1 MTCCPSG
8 EQAVVERLKG
18 ELAHATAVIAEAYR
32 GTTGLIRLLEAIG
45 RPQPPDAL
53 VDDTLTVLSDVFG
66 CAVTC
71 LLRPAGDRLLVTN
84 SCGLP
89 EQSPAFVEGWD
100 LSHAPERTVRGG
112 HSTRVPIGS
121 EAVQLPEE
129 LRGLG
134 IRNVVWVPLTRGP
147 EPEDLLLLCRRGTP
161 FEDSDLPVLESM
173 GYRLRL
179 ALQEGERSLV
189 IERLAQVGHRMA
201 QHLDESP
208 LMAEAARLFRLVT
221 SAQGAWSITVAD
233 SMARLRA
240 VAGRSIYVGGRWP
253 RPVVELVGWD
263 DLRHGEVMNCTAQA
277 VDQGQVAGSLLAVP
291 VLHGGEVVAVLYA
304 VHSRSRLF
312 TQDTVDI
319 STLFASYLKVAL
331 TNAELYRALG
341 HSEEYLRLITDS
353 ISDLIAVV
361 DGEGRCTYVS
371 PSHSRELSYGPAD
384 LLGRSL
390 LDLVH
395 PQETEL
401 VRTALKTCGAREP
414 TRTAEYRLLTGEN
427 RWAWLESALRPV
439 PGRDTTYVISSRVI
453 DERRKLQDE
462 LLRRATHDP
471 LTGLANRVLARQVL
485 DRALDGPGQSQVGV
499 LFCDLDKFKDV
510 NDRLGHETGDEL
522 LVQVSRRLS
531 TCMAPGHL
539 LARFGGDE
547 FVVVVDGVTDRSRM
561 TELAYRMLSALRAPF
576 RLAGDRVQVSAS
588 IGGVLGT
595 RGMSVAVDLL
605 RDADAAMYAAKDD
618 GGSQLEIFDA
628 AASRRSLDR
637 LSLRSALQ
645 QALEL
650 GQLSVEYQPVVRLD
664 NGIITGFEAL
674 LRWRHPERGPVSAE
688 VFIPLAEETG
698 AIIELGE
705 WVLRQACRQ
714 LRQWNGMR
722 PDRRLGISVNL
733 STRQL
738 RVPGIAKTLLGI
750 VHAEGVDPS
759 DLWLEITE
767 RGKVPDEAAA
777 IMERLRSEGVR
788 FALDDFGMSH
798 SNLSHLRQ
806 LPVERLK
813 IDRSFVAGLTE
824 GTVDRGIVNG
834 ILVIAQ
840 SLGLDVVAEGV
851 ERCEQREELLS
862 LGCEQAQGN
871 LLSVPLSAHHATRLL
886 RSGVPLDLSAR
897 FPEPEGRVI
906 DGQVAAVGGSPI
918 AGHSTPLKPASP
930 H

>member
-1 MTCCPSG
+1 MTRGPSG
-8 EQAVVERLKG
+8 EQAVVEQLRK
-18 ELAHATAVIAEAYR
+18 ELAHATAVVCEAYR
-32 GTTGLIRLLEAIG
+32 GTTGLIRLLETIG
-45 RPQPPDAL
+45 RPRTPDAL
-53 VDDTLTVLSDVFG
+53 VDDTLTVLSDVYS

-89 EQSPAFVEGWD
+89 EQSQAFVEGWD
-100 LSHAPERTVRGG
+100 LECAPRTAVRAGR
-112 HSTRVPIGS
+112 SARIPIGS
-121 EAVQLPEE
+121 ETDQLPRE
-129 LRGLG
+129 LRGLD
-134 IRNVVWVPLTRGP
+134 IRNVVWVPLTRGA
-147 EPEDLLLLCRRGTP
+147 EPDGLLLLCRQGDP

-201 QHLDESP
+201 QHLDEGP

-233 SMARLRA
+233 GTARLRA
-240 VAGRSIYVGGRWP
+240 VAGRSTFVGGRWP
-253 RPVVELVGWD
+253 RPVDELVGWR
-263 DLRHGEVMNCTAQA
+263 DLHEGQVVNRTGQP
-277 VDQGQVAGSLLAVP
+277 VDEERVAGSLLAVP
-291 VLHGGEVVAVLYA
+291 VTHGEAVVALLFA
-304 VHSRSRLF
+304 VHSRPRLF
-312 TQDTVDI
+312 TRDTVDI
-319 STLFASYLKVAL
+319 ATLFASYLKVAL

-341 HSEEYLRLITDS
+341 EGEESLRLITES
-353 ISDLIAVV
+353 ISDLIVV
-361 DGEGRCTYVS
+361 IDGEGRCTYAS
-371 PSHSRELSYGPAD
+371 PSHSRELSHRPAD
-384 LLGRSL
+384 LLGRPL
-390 LDLVH
+390 LELVH
-395 PQETEL
+395 PQDVGT
-401 VRTALKTCGAREP
+401 VRSALRTCGSREP
-414 TRTAEYRLLTGEN
+414 TRTAEYRMMTGEN
-427 RWAWLESALRPV
+427 RWAWVESALRPV
-439 PGRDTTYVISSRVI
+439 PGRGTTCVISSRVI
-453 DERRKLQDE
+453 DERHKLQDE

-485 DRALDGPGQSQVGV
+485 DRALGELGPAQVGV

-510 NDRLGHETGDEL
+510 NDRLGHETGDDL
-522 LVQVSRRLS
+522 LVQVSRRLLA
-531 TCMAPGHL
+531 CMGPGHL

-547 FVVVVDGVTDRSRM
+547 FVVVLEGVADRSKM
-561 TELAYRMLSALRAPF
+561 TELGHRMLTTLREPF

-595 RGMSVAVDLL
+595 RGRSDAVDLL
-605 RDADAAMYAAKDD
+605 RDADAAMYVAKEG

-645 QALEL
+645 QALER
-650 GQLSVEYQPVVRLD
+650 GQLSVEYQPVVRLSC
-664 NGIITGFEAL
+664 GTVTGFESL
-674 LRWRHPERGPVSAE
+674 LRWRHPKRGPVPAE

-698 AIIELGE
+698 TIVELGE
-705 WVLRQACRQ
+705 WVLRESCRQ
-714 LRQWNGMR
+714 LGRWNR
-722 PDRRLGISVNL
+722 LLPDRRLGISVNL

-738 RVPGIAKTLLGI
+738 RVPGIARTLLGI
-750 VHAEGVDPS
+750 LRSEGVDPH

-767 RGKVPDEAAA
+767 RGQVPGQSAQ
-777 IMERLRSEGVR
+777 IMGRLRAEGVR

-824 GTVDRGIVNG
+824 HTVDRGIVHG

-851 ERCEQREELLS
+851 ERAEQREELLA
-862 LGCEQAQGN
+862 LGCDQAQGH
-871 LLSVPLSAHHATRLL
+871 LLSAPLSGQAATRLL
-886 RSGVPLDLSAR
+886 LSGVPIGTAVR
-897 FPEPEGRVI
+897 AV
-906 DGQVAAVGGSPI
+906 DGGAPIAVGGRRAAPH
-918 AGHSTPLKPASP
+918 AGRGV
-930 H
+930 